1 MKNFILKIA
10 KDERGAV
17 AVDWIVLTAG
27 IVGIGVTMASTL
39 DAGLQSAAASI
50 FESIA
55 NIADSAVQTGQE

>member
-1 MKNFILKIA
+1 MDGVILASA

-39 DAGLQSAAASI
+39 DAGLQSVASSI
-50 FESIA
+50 FVSINEMVA
-55 NIADSAVQTGQE
+55 ELSK

>member
-1 MKNFILKIA
+1 MKSLLINLA

-39 DAGLQSAAASI
+39 DAGLQSVASSI
-50 FESIA
+50 FVSINEMVA
-55 NIADSAVQTGQE
+55 ELSK